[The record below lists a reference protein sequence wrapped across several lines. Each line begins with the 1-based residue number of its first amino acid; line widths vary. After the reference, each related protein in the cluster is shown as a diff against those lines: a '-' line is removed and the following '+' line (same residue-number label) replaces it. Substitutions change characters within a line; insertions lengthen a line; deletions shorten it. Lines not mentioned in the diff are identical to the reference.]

1 MMAGEKPK
9 EKHAMKYGCVLPL
22 SGIER
27 AFEQLVEYA
36 HIAKEEGREGG
47 VPGKLHHLLG
57 RIG

>member
-1 MMAGEKPK
+1 
-9 EKHAMKYGCVLPL
+9 MKYGLVLPL

-27 AFEQLVEYA
+27 AIEQLVEHA

-47 VPGKLHHLLG
+47 VPGRLHHLLG